1 MKKFTFVLALM
12 ASVLMLNAQN
22 PMLPNDH
29 GLSDNQPAWLSNQVQ
44 VFSPHSGFN
53 WWSSYIDLSNGG
65 LSLLE
70 NALGEEASLIKSND
84 NFVTYDNE
92 SETWS
97 GTLMELDNSKM
108 YILLFNGTASEF
120 QLEGSVVAPAE
131 VSITVNKGW
140 NWIGYPCSSAIAIN
154 DALANFNANDNDQ
167 IKSQDQFASYSA
179 ENGVWYGVL
188 KEMQPG
194 KGYTILSNGSSST
207 SFYYGNA
214 SKDVV
219 TTNIPK
225 TIWTANPS
233 AYAQNMTLIGAVSL
247 QGIEVNNGEYELGV
261 FHGDECRGATPLIY
275 VGATNS
281 YLAFLTA
288 YGNEGDELQFR
299 LLDRNTNDVYTAANN
314 QRISYSDNATFGQ
327 LDSPY
332 HIEFREMLSTEETL
346 AGLLNI
352 YPNPMSSNQELHI
365 MLPENVKSNV
375 KVQIVNLLG
384 QVTLEETMNGN
395 SCTISGL
402 ASGLYTV
409 RVLSDNTLIHNDKL
423 IVK

>member
-1 MKKFTFVLALM
+1 
-12 ASVLMLNAQN
+12 
-22 PMLPNDH
+22 
-29 GLSDNQPAWLSNQVQ
+29 
-44 VFSPHSGFN
+44 
-53 WWSSYIDLSNGG
+53 
-65 LSLLE
+65 
-70 NALGEEASLIKSND
+70 
-84 NFVTYDNE
+84 
-92 SETWS
+92 
-97 GTLMELDNSKM
+97 
-108 YILLFNGTASEF
+108 
-120 QLEGSVVAPAE
+120 
-131 VSITVNKGW
+131 
-140 NWIGYPCSSAIAIN
+140 
-154 DALANFNANDNDQ
+154 
-167 IKSQDQFASYSA
+167 
-179 ENGVWYGVL
+179 
-188 KEMQPG
+188 
-194 KGYTILSNGSSST
+194 
-207 SFYYGNA
+207 
-214 SKDVV
+214 
-219 TTNIPK
+219 
-225 TIWTANPS
+225 
-233 AYAQNMTLIGAVSL
+233 MTLIGAVSL
-247 QGIEVNNGEYELGV
+247 QDIEVNSGEYELGV

-299 LLDRNTNDVYTAANN
+299 LLDRNTNAVYTAANN
-314 QRISYSDNATFGQ
+314 QRITYSDNATFGQ

-384 QVTLEETMNGN
+384 QVTLEETINGN